1 MNIASISVAPLM
13 AVTAHP
19 LAHVD
24 AALNT
29 LAFLLLVLGFVLI
42 KQRREVA
49 HKWVMIAAFG
59 VSAVFL
65 VCYLTHHYLVGS
77 VKYPADAPYRLLY
90 LSILLTHIVLAATV
104 PFLAGATIYFG
115 LKDLRRRHLQLAKI
129 TFPIWLYVSITGV
142 VVYGMLY
149 HLAGN

>member
-1 MNIASISVAPLM
+1 VKSAGIVFHSLL

-24 AALNT
+24 AILNSI
-29 LAFLLLVLGFVLI
+29 AFALLVVGFVLI
-42 KQRREVA
+42 KQGRETA
-49 HKWVMIAAFG
+49 HKRVMLAAFG
-59 VSAVFL
+59 VSTLFL

-77 VKYPADAPYRLLY
+77 VKYPADAPYRGLY
-90 LSILLTHIVLAATV
+90 LSILLTHIVLAAIV
-104 PFLAGATIYFG
+104 PLLAVATIYFG
-115 LKDLRRRHLQLAKI
+115 LKDWRRRHRQFAKI

-149 HLAGN
+149 HLASP

>member
-1 MNIASISVAPLM
+1 VTSAGLFIGALFAVA
-13 AVTAHP
+13 AHP

-24 AALNT
+24 ALLNS
-29 LAFLLLVLGFVLI
+29 LAFLLLFLGFVLI
-42 KQRREVA
+42 KQGRENA
-49 HKWVMIAAFG
+49 HKWVMLAAFG
-59 VSAVFL
+59 VSAIFL

-77 VKYPADAPYRLLY
+77 VKYPSDAPYRNLY

-104 PFLAGATIYFG
+104 PFLAGATIYYG
-115 LKDLRRRHLQLAKI
+115 LKDLRHRHRQLAKV

-149 HLAGN
+149 HLVP

>member
-1 MNIASISVAPLM
+1 VRSAGLFLDSLL

-24 AALNT
+24 ALLNS
-29 LAFLLLVLGFVLI
+29 LAFVLLVIGFVLI
-42 KQRREVA
+42 KQGRENA
-49 HKWVMIAAFG
+49 HKWVMLAAFG
-59 VSAVFL
+59 VSAIFL

-77 VKYPADAPYRLLY
+77 VKYPSDAPYRNLY

-115 LKDLRRRHLQLAKI
+115 LKDLRRRHLQFAKF

-142 VVYGMLY
+142 LVYGMLY
-149 HLAGN
+149 HLVP